1 MIFITGDKHGQ
12 IEYFLHNPSLRKI
25 KKGDLLIVCGDFGFL
40 WDSSDQ
46 EYKKLKWLSKRRFN
60 IAFVDGCF
68 DNMRIIE
75 KYPISSWNGG
85 KVRTI
90 SNNIFYLIK
99 GEVYKTQSKKFLAF
113 GGGFNSN
120 ISDVSDINN
129 NWWPNKEENVIA
141 IDSLIKNIE
150 KENGEF
156 DFIVSHEAPSSLT
169 PCLENTF
176 SNVNSINLILEEI
189 RTHCKFKKWFFGKY
203 HVDKQIP
210 PKYNLVFEKIVKA

>member
-60 IAFVDGCF
+60 IAFVDGCY
-68 DNMRIIE
+68 DNMKIIE
-75 KYPISSWNGG
+75 KYPISSWKGG
-85 KVRTI
+85 NARII
-90 SNNIFYLIK
+90 SKNIIYLIK
-99 GEVYKTQSKKFLAF
+99 GEVYKTQDKKFLAF
-113 GGGFNSN
+113 GGGFNP
-120 ISDVSDINN
+120 DVSDFNN
-129 NWWPNKEENVIA
+129 NWWPNKQENIEA
-141 IDSLIKNIE
+141 IDAVIKNIE

-156 DFIVSHEAPSSLT
+156 DFIVSHEAPASLT
-169 PCLENTF
+169 PCLENGF

-189 RTHCKFKKWFFGKY
+189 RTHCSFKKWFFGKY
-203 HVDKQIP
+203 HLDKQIP
-210 PKYNLVFEKIVKA
+210 PKYNLVFENFVKLD